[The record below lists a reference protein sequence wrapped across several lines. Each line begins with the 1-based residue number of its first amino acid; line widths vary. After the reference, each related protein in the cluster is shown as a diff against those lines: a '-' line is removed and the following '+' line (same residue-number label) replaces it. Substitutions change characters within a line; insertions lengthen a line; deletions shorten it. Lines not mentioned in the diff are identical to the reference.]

1 MSKEPTVHLRY
12 VSLISGSYAGFEGEV
27 KFDRIGA
34 EFPPSVPVEALRL
47 VPAVLGSLVVPLV
60 YQIAVE
66 LGLSRWAALLA
77 GSFVLLGR
85 LVGLAF
91 PSHMTLMRENF

>member
-1 MSKEPTVHLRY
+1 MFTCIKMKFVY
-12 VSLISGSYAGFEGEV
+12 WISGNYAGFEGEV
-27 KFDRIGA
+27 KFERIGA

-85 LVGLAF
+85 LVSALLVF
-91 PSHMTLMRENF
+91 VTLG